1 VLSIPTLILRC
12 QYAAEISYLT
22 ERLAR
27 ELGMPFEDLHELR
40 ARLLHRLFHWMC
52 GAGTHFIDA
61 PRALDRLER
70 LGRRLLRHRLLGSA
84 RGRCGSPIRIGSC
97 IRIWDQFS
105 YLEQRVLK
113 LLDLQYRVEEV
124 GLVIGL
130 TSNAVEYYRNQAA
143 AKIHR
148 AYVAAR

>member
-1 VLSIPTLILRC
+1 MLSIPTLTLRC

-61 PRALDRLER
+61 PRALARLER

-84 RGRCGSPIRIGSC
+84 RGRRGRPIPIGSC

-105 YLEQRVLK
+105 YLEQRVLR
-113 LLDLQYRVEEV
+113 LLDLQYRMEEV
-124 GLVIGL
+124 SLVMGL